1 MFGFNDIDLGLVVD
15 IAFWLVTDDADTD
28 PGTLVVLNVAFCR
41 PVTVVEVVSVDG
53 TAGLVGLVG
62 SAGDKMLVFVVFSK
76 FIVAVVA
83 VVAVVLVVEAICEV
97 VSFIVLC
104 GVRSPQAFH
113 VKKVA
118 LVSIIVFW
126 YIKDLRK
133 NESLQIVHPI
143 VKVATTMAMVSK
155 AIHQHCLCIK
165 NRLQSVVQKSCKWDS
180 HNLHMMKVRCFD
192 M

>member
-15 IAFWLVTDDADTD
+15 IAFWLVTDDADD
-28 PGTLVVLNVAFCR
+28 PGTLVVDVAFCR
-41 PVTVVEVVSVDG
+41 PVTRVEVVSVDG
-53 TAGLVGLVG
+53 TAGLVGPAV
-62 SAGDKMLVFVVFSK
+62 GDKMLVFVVLSK
-76 FIVAVVA
+76 FIVAVVVP
-83 VVAVVLVVEAICEV
+83 VVVVVEAICEV

-126 YIKDLRK
+126 YIKDLKK
-133 NESLQIVHPI
+133 NESLQIVHAI
-143 VKVATTMAMVSK
+143 VKVATTVAMVSK

-165 NRLQSVVQKSCKWDS
+165 AQTAICGAKIMQ
-180 HNLHMMKVRCFD
+180 MGFAQFAQVRCFD